1 MMEWW
6 NNDTNKTNPNFL
18 AQYSN
23 IPVVQHSSSQP
34 TLPIFQYSKKVFMF
48 KRVRYLFV
56 KELIQVL
63 RDKRLRITLIFPPIF
78 QLIVFGYAANLDVKN
93 INTAVRDLDQ
103 TVESRELINRFGSS
117 KYFNIISYPQ
127 TPKEIEALIK
137 KGDIILSIEIPSD
150 FSRKLKKGDTAT
162 VQIILDGTES
172 NTAMISLGYL
182 GRILSEYSTMIMIK
196 RLNRQGMVGFEEAGV
211 ELEHRIWFN
220 PNAESRLFYVPGVIA
235 SIAFLL
241 PIILTAQAIVR
252 EREIG
257 TLEQI
262 MVTPIRSWELMLGKT
277 LPFAMIGLADAIMIA
292 LIGVFWFEVPLR
304 GNPFILLLGSVFF
317 LMSSVGIG
325 LFISTISST
334 QQQAQISTFFFMM
347 PAFILS
353 GFAFPLENMPEWLQY
368 ITYANPLRYFL
379 IIIRGVFLK
388 GNGLDILW
396 PQMLALVI
404 LGGLT
409 IFLSSMRF
417 QKRLK

>member
-1 MMEWW
+1 
-6 NNDTNKTNPNFL
+6 
-18 AQYSN
+18 
-23 IPVVQHSSSQP
+23 
-34 TLPIFQYSKKVFMF
+34 MF
-48 KRVRYLFV
+48 KRVQYLIV

-63 RDKRLRITLIFPPIF
+63 RDKRLRIILIFPPIF
-78 QLIVFGYAANLDVKN
+78 QLIIFGYAANLDVKN

-103 TVESRELINRFGSS
+103 SVESRELLNRFGSS
-117 KYFNIISYPQ
+117 KYFNIVSYPK
-127 TPKEIEALIK
+127 TPKEIETLIK
-137 KGDIILSIEIPSD
+137 KGDVILSIEIPSD

-172 NTAMISLGYL
+172 NTAMIALGYL
-182 GRILSEYSTMIMIK
+182 GRILSEYSTAVMIK
-196 RLNRQGMVGFEEAGV
+196 RLNREGMVGFEEAGV

-292 LIGVFWFEVPLR
+292 LIGIFWFEVPLR
-304 GNPFILLLGSVFF
+304 GNPLLLLLGNVFF
-317 LMSSVGIG
+317 LMSSVGVG

-404 LGGLT
+404 LGTLT

>member
-1 MMEWW
+1 
-6 NNDTNKTNPNFL
+6 
-18 AQYSN
+18 
-23 IPVVQHSSSQP
+23 
-34 TLPIFQYSKKVFMF
+34 MF
-48 KRVRYLFV
+48 KRVRFLFV

-78 QLIVFGYAANLDVKN
+78 QLIVFGYAANLDVKH

-103 TVESRELINRFGSS
+103 SVESRELIARFGSS
-117 KYFNIISYPQ
+117 KYFDIISYPQ
-127 TPKEIEALIK
+127 TPKEIETLIK
-137 KGDIILSIEIPSD
+137 KGDVILSIEIPSD

-172 NTAMISLGYL
+172 NTAMIALGYL
-182 GRILSEYSTMIMIK
+182 GRILSEYSTTIMIK
-196 RLNRQGMVGFEEAGV
+196 RLNREGMVGFEEAGV

-235 SIAFLL
+235 SIAFLI

-262 MVTPIRSWELMLGKT
+262 MVTPIRSWELMVGKT
-277 LPFAMIGLADAIMIA
+277 LPFAMIGLVDAIMIA

-304 GNPFILLLGSVFF
+304 GNPLILLLGNVLF

-396 PQMLALVI
+396 SEMLALAV

-409 IFLSSMRF
+409 ILLSSLRF

>member
-1 MMEWW
+1 
-6 NNDTNKTNPNFL
+6 
-18 AQYSN
+18 
-23 IPVVQHSSSQP
+23 
-34 TLPIFQYSKKVFMF
+34 MF
-48 KRVRYLFV
+48 KRVRFLFV

-78 QLIVFGYAANLDVKN
+78 QLIVFGYAANLDVKH
-93 INTAVRDLDQ
+93 INTAVRDLDRS
-103 TVESRELINRFGSS
+103 VESRELITRFGSS
-117 KYFNIISYPQ
+117 KYFDIISYPQ

-137 KGDIILSIEIPSD
+137 KGDVILSIEIPSD
-150 FSRKLKKGDTAT
+150 FSKKLKKGNTAT

-172 NTAMISLGYL
+172 NTAMIALGYVS
-182 GRILSEYSTMIMIK
+182 RILSEYSTTIMIK

-211 ELEHRIWFN
+211 ELEQRIWFN

-235 SIAFLL
+235 SIAFLI

-262 MVTPIRSWELMLGKT
+262 MVTPIRSWELMVGKT
-277 LPFAMIGLADAIMIA
+277 LPFAMIGLVDAIMIA

-304 GNPFILLLGSVFF
+304 GNPLILLLGNVLF

-396 PQMLALVI
+396 SEMLALAI
-404 LGGLT
+404 LGGFM
-409 IFLSSMRF
+409 IILSSLRF

>member
-1 MMEWW
+1 
-6 NNDTNKTNPNFL
+6 
-18 AQYSN
+18 
-23 IPVVQHSSSQP
+23 
-34 TLPIFQYSKKVFMF
+34 MF
-48 KRVRYLFV
+48 KRVRFLFV

-78 QLIVFGYAANLDVKN
+78 QLIVFGYAANLDVKH

-103 TVESRELINRFGSS
+103 SVESRELITRFGSS
-117 KYFNIISYPQ
+117 KYFDIISYPQ

-137 KGDIILSIEIPSD
+137 KGDVILSIEIPSD
-150 FSRKLKKGDTAT
+150 FSKKLKKGNTAI

-172 NTAMISLGYL
+172 NTAMIALGYV
-182 GRILSEYSTMIMIK
+182 GRILSEYSTTIMIK

-211 ELEHRIWFN
+211 ELEQRIWFN

-235 SIAFLL
+235 SIAFLI

-304 GNPFILLLGSVFF
+304 GNPLILLLGNVLF

-353 GFAFPLENMPEWLQY
+353 GFAFPLENMPEWLQT

-396 PQMLALVI
+396 SEMLALAI
-404 LGGLT
+404 LGGFM
-409 IFLSSMRF
+409 IILSSLRF

>member
-1 MMEWW
+1 
-6 NNDTNKTNPNFL
+6 
-18 AQYSN
+18 
-23 IPVVQHSSSQP
+23 
-34 TLPIFQYSKKVFMF
+34 MF

-78 QLIVFGYAANLDVKN
+78 QLIVFGYAANLDVKH

-103 TVESRELINRFGSS
+103 SVESRELITRFGSS
-117 KYFNIISYPQ
+117 KYFDIISYPQ

-137 KGDIILSIEIPSD
+137 KGDVILSIEIPSD
-150 FSRKLKKGDTAT
+150 FSKKLKKGNTAT

-172 NTAMISLGYL
+172 NTAMIALGYVS
-182 GRILSEYSTMIMIK
+182 RILSEYSTTIMIK

-211 ELEHRIWFN
+211 ELEQRIWFN

-235 SIAFLL
+235 SIAFLI

-262 MVTPIRSWELMLGKT
+262 MVTPIRSWELMVGKT
-277 LPFAMIGLADAIMIA
+277 LPFAMIGLVDAIMIA

-304 GNPFILLLGSVFF
+304 GNPLILLLGNVLF

-396 PQMLALVI
+396 SEMLALAI
-404 LGGLT
+404 LGGFMIL
-409 IFLSSMRF
+409 LSSLRF